1 MCAVFAMT
9 VTAMAADNT
18 LGTWKYNTA
27 KSKQAT
33 GVSAITS
40 LTVTREATNGA
51 VKISAKGERKDG
63 SKIDTETT
71 TKYDGAASS
80 VTGTGL
86 TWDSTSIKQVD
97 ANTLAEERSKQGGK
111 YHSTVRTVVSKD
123 GKTMTSNSKGTD
135 SEGKPFTSV
144 AVFDKQ

>member
-1 MCAVFAMT
+1 
-9 VTAMAADNT
+9 MAADNT

-33 GVSAITS
+33 GVSSITS
-40 LTVTREATNGA
+40 LTVTREATNGT

-63 SKIDTETT
+63 SKIDTVTT
-71 TKYDGAASS
+71 TKYDGAACS

-86 TWDSTSIKQVD
+86 TWDSTTIKKID
-97 ANTLAEERSKQGGK
+97 DNTLNEERSKQGGK
-111 YHSTVRTVVSKD
+111 YRSTVRTVVSKD
-123 GKTMTSNSKGTD
+123 GKTMTSSSKGND
-135 SEGKPFTSV
+135 PEGKPFTSI